1 FMDVR
6 NAAGI
11 NNARMAKKR
20 LDQADVSTTDV
31 SDGTQN
37 RKTSIINESGLYD
50 VSLDSRKPQA
60 KRFRRWVIAEVLPMI
75 RKTGGYVTKDTM
87 DDMFAAVSYIS

>member
-1 FMDVR
+1 MATERIPVRTLLIDNEPWFVLMDVCT
-6 NAAGI
+6 AAGI

-37 RKTSIINESGLYD
+37 RKTSIINEAGLYD
-50 VSLDSRKPQA
+50 VILDSRKPPPV
-60 KRFRRWVIAEVLPMI
+60 RLRRRCYRLSPSV
-75 RKTGGYVTKDTM
+75 
-87 DDMFAAVSYIS
+87 AV

>member
-1 FMDVR
+1 MDVCT
-6 NAAGI
+6 AAGI

-37 RKTSIINESGLYD
+37 RKTSIINEAGLYD
-50 VSLDSRKPQA
+50 AILDSRKPQA
-60 KRFRRWVIAEVLPMI
+60 KDESIPGVKQSNPLVCLRLEALSLSKGAGCV
-75 RKTGGYVTKDTM
+75 YVGSNFTR
-87 DDMFAAVSYIS
+87 

>member
-1 FMDVR
+1 MDVCT
-6 NAAGI
+6 AAGI

-37 RKTSIINESGLYD
+37 RKTSIINEAGLYD
-50 VSLDSRKPQA
+50 VVRLS
-60 KRFRRWVIAEVLPMI
+60 VL
-75 RKTGGYVTKDTM
+75 
-87 DDMFAAVSYIS
+87 